1 MGEEL
6 DMKGLFFKL
15 ANAEQEGEDAVM
27 DRKKITRALKA
38 LGITDEFKTEDVLN
52 SMDANG
58 DGTIDLEEW
67 TTCMTPELKRAIY
80 RSLANPDKLNGFQ
93 PLVDVAKV
101 FDQFDTDNSGSL
113 SKEEIKYACNCLG
126 LKAWDIEEFFTGLD
140 RIRMEKSPYRN
151 SKITYRPMYSKLC
164 LQNCPR
170 MDLLK
175 ECKVYPYQQ
184 ELYRL
189 SVMPR
194 RLIFLLVHR
203 ENIYGL

>member
-1 MGEEL
+1 MGSYILNFVPSTHHPFKQLLSLHYHPGLLIDMAEEL
-6 DMKGLFFKL
+6 DMKGLFYKL

-38 LGITDEFKTEDVLN
+38 LGITEEFKTEDVLN

-126 LKAWDIEEFFTGLD
+126 LKAWDIDEFFTGLD
-140 RIRMEKSPYRN
+140 ENADGEISLQEFKDNLPPYVFKAM
-151 SKITYRPMYSKLC
+151 SAKLTK
-164 LQNCPR
+164 
-170 MDLLK
+170 DG
-175 ECKVYPYQQ
+175 
-184 ELYRL
+184 
-189 SVMPR
+189 
-194 RLIFLLVHR
+194 LI
-203 ENIYGL
+203 EGM

>member
-1 MGEEL
+1 MAEEI
-6 DMKGLFFKL
+6 DMTALFYKL
-15 ANAEQEGEDAVM
+15 ANSSQEGEDAVM

-38 LGITDEFKTEDVLN
+38 LGISEEYKTEDVLN

-126 LKAWDIEEFFTGLD
+126 LKAWDIDEFFVGLD
-140 RIRMEKSPYRN
+140 ENGDGEISLQEFKDNLPPYVF
-151 SKITYRPMYSKLC
+151 KAMAGKLTK
-164 LQNCPR
+164 
-170 MDLLK
+170 DG
-175 ECKVYPYQQ
+175 
-184 ELYRL
+184 
-189 SVMPR
+189 
-194 RLIFLLVHR
+194 LI
-203 ENIYGL
+203 EGL